1 VADYELED
9 WRRVLA
15 VNNLDGTFY
24 SMRAELRAMRAT
36 GSGSIANV
44 GSIFGAA
51 GAPLAARLHRREA
64 RRRRHG
70 GASTAMPTGT
80 ATGTT
85 TWVGTA
91 VGIAPELAPDKV
103 KALRTK
109 VAALAA
115 AGLFVAEKLDL
126 LEGLIS
132 LVERFTE

>member
-1 VADYELED
+1 MTSSGEAVPGDEAIEAL
-9 WRRVLA
+9 LA
-15 VNNLDGTFY
+15 IQRLINDLIAQALQASEVVTGGGD
-24 SMRAELRAMRAT
+24 LRATPAT
-36 GSGSIANV
+36 LSGT
-44 GSIFGAA
+44 
-51 GAPLAARLHRREA
+51 
-64 RRRRHG
+64 
-70 GASTAMPTGT
+70 STVIPTGT

-91 VGIAPELAPDKV
+91 VGIAPELTPDKV